1 MQSFVVGATGIVGG
15 YIVEHLV
22 RSGETPLALSRSQHR
37 GSGAVWL
44 QGDLAKPE
52 TLKPPSFE
60 ILYCTVDIA
69 LLADALPH
77 IYTPALKRVIAF
89 TSTGIVTKIESEVA
103 SERELLQRLAEGER
117 RLISACER
125 YRIGCTILRPT
136 IIYAE
141 GRDGN
146 ISRLA
151 GIIQRFGVL
160 PLMGTG
166 GGLRQPVHAEDL
178 AIGAIAAAASEAAIG
193 KTYAMPG
200 GETISYRE
208 MVGRIFDALGKP
220 RRIISTPPLVW
231 RLAFA
236 LAKPLFPN
244 ANAAMGARMAKD
256 MVFDR
261 APALRDFGW
270 NPRGFHPRFEL
281 QDECRNRRVLDLR
294 RGGADNCERVN
305 QEPSQLRSSSPKIVI
320 LLATRNGAAFV
331 QEQLDSYQT
340 QTYGNWEL
348 LVSDDGST
356 DDTIK
361 IIEQFA
367 KQVPQRVVVRRGPE
381 MGFWQNFVSL
391 IRSDDLD
398 GDLFAY
404 SDQDD
409 IWFPEKLAKAVSWFE
424 ARPTDQPG
432 LYFTRTELIEAGG
445 TPIGFSP
452 LFVRAPTFQNAL
464 VQNIGGGNTMV
475 FNRAARLA
483 LRATPADVALV
494 SHDWWTYQVVTGI
507 GGTAHYDPWPSLRYR
522 QHKLNL
528 IGANKGLRAR
538 LVRLSAFAAGRMV
551 MWNDVNLT
559 VLGRIRN
566 LLTPRNA
573 LVLDHYARIRQAAWP
588 MRLWLLWKS
597 GVYRQSFIDN
607 FGLFLGALFG
617 RL

>member
-22 RSGETPLALSRSQHR
+22 RSGETPLALSRAQHR
-37 GSGAVWL
+37 GSGVVWL

-60 ILYCTVDIA
+60 ILYCTVDID

-77 IYTPALKRVIAF
+77 IYTPALKRVVAF

-103 SERELLQRLAEGER
+103 TERELLQRLAEGER
-117 RLISACER
+117 RLIATCER
-125 YRIGCTILRPT
+125 HGVGWTILRPT

-151 GIIQRFGVL
+151 RLIRRVGVL
-160 PLMGTG
+160 PLMGNG
-166 GGLRQPVHAEDL
+166 AGLRQPVHAEDL
-178 AIGAIAAAASEAAIG
+178 AIGAIAAAASDAAIG

-220 RRIISTPPLVW
+220 RRIISTPPFVW

-236 LAKPLFPN
+236 LAKPFFPN

-256 MVFDR
+256 MVFDA
-261 APALRDFGW
+261 APAARDFGW

-281 QDECRNRRVLDLR
+281 Q

-305 QEPSQLRSSSPKIVI
+305 QGPSQVPSESPKIVI

-331 QEQLDSYQT
+331 QEQLDSYRT

-356 DDTIK
+356 DDTMK
-361 IIEQFA
+361 SIEEFA
-367 KQVPQRVVVRRGPE
+367 KQVPQRVMVRRGPQI
-381 MGFWQNFVSL
+381 GFWQNFVSL
-391 IRSDDLD
+391 FRSDDID

-409 IWFPEKLAKAVSWFE
+409 VWFPEKLAKAVSWFE
-424 ARPTDQPG
+424 ARPTDQPV

-445 TPIGFSP
+445 APIGFSP
-452 LFVRAPTFQNAL
+452 RFVRAPTFQNAL

-522 QHKLNL
+522 QHGLNL

-538 LVRLSAFAAGRMV
+538 LVRLSAFASGRMV
-551 MWNDVNLT
+551 MWNDVNLN
-559 VLGRIRN
+559 VLGRMRN

-573 LVLDHYARIRQAAWP
+573 LILDRYARIREATWP

-607 FGLFLGALFG
+607 LGLFVGALFG

>member
-1 MQSFVVGATGIVGG
+1 MQSFVIGATGIVGG

-22 RSGETPLALSRSQHR
+22 RSGETPLALSRAQQRS
-37 GSGAVWL
+37 SEVVWL

-69 LLADALPH
+69 LLAEALPH
-77 IYTPALKRVIAF
+77 IYTPALKRVVAF
-89 TSTGIVTKIESEVA
+89 TSTGIVTKIESEIA

-125 YRIGCTILRPT
+125 YRVGCTILRPT

-151 GIIQRFGVL
+151 GLIRRFGVL
-160 PLMGTG
+160 PLMGNG
-166 GGLRQPVHAEDL
+166 AGLRQPVHAEDL
-178 AIGAIAAAASEAAIG
+178 AIGAIAAAASDAAIG

-220 RRIISTPPLVW
+220 RRIISTPPFVW

-244 ANAAMGARMAKD
+244 ANAAMGARMAMD
-256 MVFDR
+256 QVFDA
-261 APALRDFGW
+261 APAVRDFGW
-270 NPRGFHPRFEL
+270 NPRGFHPRFER
-281 QDECRNRRVLDLR
+281 QDECRNRRALDLR
-294 RGGADNCERVN
+294 SGGTDNRAVVN
-305 QEPSQLRSSSPKIVI
+305 PEPSQLPPAPKIVI
-320 LLATRNGAAFV
+320 LLATRNGAAFI
-331 QEQLDSYQT
+331 QGQLDSYRT

-367 KQVPQRVVVRRGPE
+367 KQVPQRVMVRRGPQ

-391 IRSDDLD
+391 VRSDEID

-409 IWFPEKLAKAVSWFE
+409 IWFPEKLAKDVSWFE
-424 ARPTDQPG
+424 ARPTDQPAV
-432 LYFTRTELIEAGG
+432 YFTRTELMEESGS
-445 TPIGFSP
+445 PIGFSP
-452 LFVRAPTFQNAL
+452 LFVRAPSFQNAL

-483 LRATPADVALV
+483 LLATPADGALV
-494 SHDWWTYQVVTGI
+494 AHDWWTYQVVTGI

-522 QHKLNL
+522 QHGLNL
-528 IGANKGLRAR
+528 VGANKGLWAR
-538 LVRLSAFAAGRMV
+538 LVRLSALASGRMV
-551 MWNDVNLT
+551 MW
-559 VLGRIRN
+559 
-566 LLTPRNA
+566 
-573 LVLDHYARIRQAAWP
+573 
-588 MRLWLLWKS
+588 
-597 GVYRQSFIDN
+597 
-607 FGLFLGALFG
+607 
-617 RL
+617 